1 MLNKNARSIL
11 PAVNVYVHTSVRH
24 VNGYI
29 ASYAAHLNFK
39 NAPGTKILIINLTR
53 DKTCDFT
60 FAPVCLVY
68 RTVNSFI

>member
-1 MLNKNARSIL
+1 MYLYI
-11 PAVNVYVHTSVRH
+11 RH

-60 FAPVCLVY
+60 FAPVCLEQL
-68 RTVNSFI
+68 THSFDGASD

>member
-1 MLNKNARSIL
+1 MYMHI
-11 PAVNVYVHTSVRH
+11 RH

-29 ASYAAHLNFK
+29 ASFDAAHSKFK
-39 NAPGTKILIINLTR
+39 NAPGTKTLFINLTR
-53 DKTCDFT
+53 DKTCEFT